1 MKERFVHTLW
11 CDDIRQEVGNKPSF
25 MGVYTGGLVV
35 QSVPV
40 NLPRLCVWTWVVS
53 PIDRPIGKLTLSVM
67 RDDGQVLA
75 SIQHESSAI
84 EFPEGVEA
92 TRQQLM
98 FGLAL
103 APISIDDKLR
113 YLKVVANIEGEELQG
128 PKLHVT
134 TAPTPVER
142 QAE

>member
-35 QSVPV
+35 QSLPV
-40 NLPRLCVWTWVVS
+40 KLPRLCVWTWVVS
-53 PIDRPIGKLTLSVM
+53 PIDQPVGKLTLSVM

-75 SIQHESSAI
+75 SLEHDSSAM
-84 EFPEGVEA
+84 EFPAVPEA

-103 APISIDDKLR
+103 GPISIDENLR
-113 YLKVVANIEGEELQG
+113 YLKVVASIEGEEWQG

-134 TAPTPVER
+134 AAPAPIE
-142 QAE
+142 AAG